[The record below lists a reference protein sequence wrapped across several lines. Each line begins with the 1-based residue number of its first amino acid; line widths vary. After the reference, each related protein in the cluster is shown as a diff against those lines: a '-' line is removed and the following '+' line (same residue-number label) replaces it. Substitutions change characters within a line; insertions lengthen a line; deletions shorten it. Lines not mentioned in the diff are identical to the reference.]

1 MIDFAH
7 YNRDT
12 AFGYSEDENGEVS
25 LTIYLGGDNVKEF
38 SILTGGEAD
47 IVRLKQLIRGAEL
60 EGDHIRGSEKKAE
73 IASKV
78 LNSAGVYADG
88 KATDRTE
95 KEGTNSENIRIWLTA
110 DNRLDEGLCNTG
122 IELIMDA
129 DAIEK
134 RLTDELKLKSIRLV
148 AYSHYGYDNNYTR
161 AHEETEY
168 ILEEMIALTKR
179 KAAFKRGDFE
189 IIVESVVKNG
199 LGDRPGVIADPEEQT
214 FGAYYSYS
222 VKSGEL
228 CISEINCDDFK
239 GAYFPCPECGENI
252 SYDSLKADL
261 KNIADEGVLCPHC
274 GKRISASSVRRGIKS
289 GEYFFR
295 KRDLMPVYISQ
306 DDAYCVGFLGEG
318 CSEERAERYLQQ
330 AIREE
335 RHNCIAAL
343 LNYKETHFE
352 KKSEDVFGAL
362 GLDDDW
368 DDDLKDDEDNENGE
382 GSGFNLSGQS
392 LSPGSKQGGTAFDDG
407 ELIFGHYGGKK
418 EPIRWKI
425 LSIVDNEA
433 LIITSECIDCRN
445 YNKNYE
451 KTTWE
456 QSSVRHWLNE
466 EFIEQCFLEE
476 ERVRI
481 LSTPVPNPDN
491 YFKRVSGG
499 NDTED
504 RIFLLNIDEAEFY
517 FDDRFKRQAL
527 AGKEALEK
535 RAYVAGTGFTAWWLR
550 TPGSDEVHAA
560 NVDYYGIAY
569 NIGFLVN
576 YTSNCIRPAMW
587 IRLQADCHC

>member
-1 MIDFAH
+1 MIDFTH

-12 AFGYSEDENGEVS
+12 AFGYSEDDRGEVS

-47 IVRLKQLIRGAEL
+47 IVRLKQLIRGAKL
-60 EGDHIRGSEKKAE
+60 EGDHIKGSEKKAE
-73 IASKV
+73 LASRV
-78 LNSAGVYADG
+78 LSSAGIYSEG
-88 KATDRTE
+88 KS
-95 KEGTNSENIRIWLTA
+95 KEAGNKLKIWLTT
-110 DNRLDEGLCNTG
+110 DNELDDKLKNTG

-129 DAIEK
+129 ETIAK
-134 RLTDELKLKSIRLV
+134 RLTEDTKLKGIKLV

-168 ILEEMIALTKR
+168 IIEEMIALTKR
-179 KAAFKRGDFE
+179 KAALKRGDFE

-199 LGDRPGVIADPEEQT
+199 LGDRPGVIKDPEEQT

-228 CISEINCDDFK
+228 CISEINCDDFE
-239 GAYFPCPECGENI
+239 GTYLLCPECGENI
-252 SYDSLKADL
+252 SYDSLKTDL
-261 KNIADEGVLCPHC
+261 KNIADEGVRCPHC
-274 GKRISASSVRRGIKS
+274 GNRIPALRVRREIKN

-295 KRDLMPVYISQ
+295 KRDLMPVYICQ

-318 CSEERAERYLQQ
+318 CSEERVEKYLKQ
-330 AIREE
+330 AIEEE

-343 LNYKETHFE
+343 LNYKKTHFE
-352 KKSEDVFGAL
+352 KKAGDVFGEL
-362 GLDDDW
+362 GLEDDF
-368 DDDLKDDEDNENGE
+368 DDENDAE
-382 GSGFNLSGQS
+382 SDFNLSGKS
-392 LSPGSKQGGTAFDDG
+392 LGSGGEVSEDG
-407 ELIFGHYGGKK
+407 ELSFGHYGRKK
-418 EPIRWKI
+418 EPIMWKV
-425 LSIVDNEA
+425 LSVVDNEA

-445 YNKNYE
+445 YHKNYE
-451 KTTWE
+451 KITWE
-456 QSSVRHWLNE
+456 QCSMRRWLNE
-466 EFIEQCFLEE
+466 DFITQCFSEE
-476 ERVRI
+476 ERERI

-504 RIFLLNIDEAEFY
+504 RVFLLNIDEAEFY

-550 TPGSDEVHAA
+550 TPGSDAVHAS

-576 YTSNCIRPAMW
+576 YTANCIRPAMW
-587 IRLQADCHC
+587 IRL